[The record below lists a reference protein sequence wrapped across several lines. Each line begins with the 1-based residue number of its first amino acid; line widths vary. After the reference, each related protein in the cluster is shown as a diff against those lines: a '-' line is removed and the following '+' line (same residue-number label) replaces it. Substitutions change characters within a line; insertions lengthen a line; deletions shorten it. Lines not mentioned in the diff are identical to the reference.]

1 MFDRDGGKSHACH
14 ARPLPAPHGC
24 RALVPSLLQMMQVA
38 VPPGVSA
45 GQTIMIATPAG
56 QQLQV
61 AVPAGVE
68 PGQSFQVAVPA
79 PAVATAVAVAVTAQ
93 PVVVAAQ
100 PVVTV
105 VAAK

>member
-1 MFDRDGGKSHACH
+1 MGAHS

-61 AVPAGVE
+61 AVPA
-68 PGQSFQVAVPA
+68 

-105 VAAK
+105 VVAK

>member
-1 MFDRDGGKSHACH
+1 M
-14 ARPLPAPHGC
+14 
-24 RALVPSLLQMMQVA
+24 PSLLQMMQVA

-61 AVPAGVE
+61 AVPAGVG

-79 PAVATAVAVAVTAQ
+79 PGQPPQAVAAITL
-93 PVVVAAQ
+93 PVAA
-100 PVVTV
+100 PSACGSCGKANDGGGKFCAGCGGKMIDDAGI
-105 VAAK
+105 AAV

>member
-1 MFDRDGGKSHACH
+1 MGAHSPSRAAACH
-14 ARPLPAPHGC
+14 ARPLPAPYGC

-61 AVPAGVE
+61 AVPAGVG
-68 PGQSFQVAVPA
+68 PGQSFQVAMPA
-79 PAVATAVAVAVTAQ
+79 AIAPPVATAVVVA
-93 PVVVAAQ
+93 VAAQ
-100 PVVTV
+100 PEVTV
-105 VAAK
+105 VVEKE

>member
-1 MFDRDGGKSHACH
+1 MPAPPR
-14 ARPLPAPHGC
+14 PAPHGC

-61 AVPAGVE
+61 AVPAGVG

-79 PAVATAVAVAVTAQ
+79 PAVATAVAVAVAAQ

-105 VAAK
+105 VVAK